1 MDANFSK
8 SILRSLVVDG
18 GVDLANSVR
27 LVDLLAE
34 FSTKTNT
41 VRTIGNWAGA
51 SQVAIGLALVST
63 NPVGMIVA
71 ALGAFTFWKSRSH
84 RLTMHDKREI
94 LLLNK
99 HRRLIQLLG
108 YLQKAQTGTED
119 EILSSYES
127 FIGNYDYAQDAII
140 YDGNVIPAAQLIEM
154 LPGMVEARHRHR
166 LDEKS
171 RTIPT
176 LPSHPNSSELLSL
189 QNTIGID
196 TQIGR
201 NVVDVPLSPQQQDS
215 IHSPVTELERAYNLP
230 CEIGLPKSLQSLMI
244 AKPYSTFIFGQSE
257 AGKDIT
263 LYNVMSALKRSHQNA
278 YFLGIDG
285 KNSPSESALW
295 SGHLYDQVVRIS
307 MRNDPATYHASIVD
321 ALQIAIDRPGTAFIA
336 FSEINGIAAAYG
348 VKRMIKEWD
357 EVAFLIAYL
366 AIQGNSERKF
376 LYGTA
381 QALNLDAL
389 GIKKES
395 RSNVYFL
402 AIANSTQFGF
412 LSQMAGDTNVFSNK
426 LLLDQSAFQSACSRS
441 TATQH
446 LKNHS
451 ILKGI
456 GYFHTALNRWE
467 PMPRLENP
475 GLDRGEAFPQEQHQS
490 ETTQPTSES
499 KSADLSPLTQNT
511 QSKEVNDRGNVSKPP
526 LSRTEL
532 MLAIAELGEWL
543 DRNQGLSFDQSYSN
557 YNARRKGLSRPEFR
571 YLLTQ
576 IEQLD
581 AE

>member
-41 VRTIGNWAGA
+41 VQVIGNWAGA
-51 SQVAIGLALVST
+51 SQVVIGLALVST

-71 ALGAFTFWKSRSH
+71 ALGAFTVWKSRSH

-108 YLQKAQTGTED
+108 YLQKSQTGTED

-171 RTIPT
+171 ETIPT
-176 LPSHPNSSELLSL
+176 LPSQFNLSEPMPPE
-189 QNTIGID
+189 NTISID
-196 TQIGR
+196 TQLGR
-201 NVVDVPLSPQQQDS
+201 NVVDVSITPRQDS

-263 LYNVMSALKRSHQNA
+263 LYNVMSALKRSDQNA

-285 KNSPSESALW
+285 KNSPNESALW
-295 SGHLYDQVVRIS
+295 SSPLYDQVVRIS
-307 MRNDPATYHASIVD
+307 MRNDPAAYHASIVD
-321 ALQIAIDRPGTAFIA
+321 ALQTAIYRPGTAFIA
-336 FSEINGIAAAYG
+336 FSEINGIAAAYS
-348 VKRMIKEWD
+348 VKRMVKEWD
-357 EVAFLIAYL
+357 EVSFLIAYL

-475 GLDRGEAFPQEQHQS
+475 GLDRGEAPPQESQQS
-490 ETTQPTSES
+490 ETIQPTSES
-499 KSADLSPLTQNT
+499 KPVDLSSLT
-511 QSKEVNDRGNVSKPP
+511 QSKEVNDRGNVTKPP

-543 DRNQGLSFDQSYSN
+543 DRNRELSFDQSYSN